1 MTNNFGFGKRFTEKV
16 AENAEEMAKI
26 KEIHAKTKEAL
37 TKVVSQ
43 YNLKEYLT
51 RAGDEFELD
60 ETLNGLS
67 SKRFNLLAGNIIVD
81 IEDITKT
88 ERSKGPNLFTSY
100 VSKLH
105 RIYNEGFNMDSIQD
119 YNTEKDELYEYL
131 SEFSVEAV
139 DAFDKF
145 DFDQTISAFRSLL
158 YLAFIVEYQNISE
171 AIKSTKDSDY
181 VIKDSGSNDTSVVSA
196 FTSTIIDSI
205 SKSRTL

>member
-1 MTNNFGFGKRFTEKV
+1 MTENFGFGRRFVEEA
-16 AENAEEMAKI
+16 AENAEEMARI
-26 KEIHAKTKEAL
+26 EEIRTKTKEAL
-37 TKVVSQ
+37 TKVIGQ
-43 YNLKEYLT
+43 YNLEEYLK
-51 RAGDEFELD
+51 DKLEFN
-60 ETLNGLS
+60 ETLEGLS
-67 SKRFNLLAGNIIVD
+67 SRRFNILAGNILVD
-81 IEDITKT
+81 IEDITKI

-145 DFDQTISAFRSLL
+145 NFDQTISAFRSLL

-171 AIKSTKDSDY
+171 AVKSTKDSDDA
-181 VIKDSGSNDTSVVSA
+181 IKDSGANDTSVVSVI
-196 FTSTIIDSI
+196 TSTIIDRI
-205 SKSRTL
+205 TKLRTL